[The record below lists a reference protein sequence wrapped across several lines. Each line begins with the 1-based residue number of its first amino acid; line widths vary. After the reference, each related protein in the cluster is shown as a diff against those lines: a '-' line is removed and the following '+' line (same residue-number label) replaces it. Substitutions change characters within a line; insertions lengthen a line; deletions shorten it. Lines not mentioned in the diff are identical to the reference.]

1 VTDSLLCRV
10 EESQNPSEYDR
21 ANLAMCFQLGF
32 GVERNEEKSVGL
44 MSCLDPNTVAITEA
58 NLEDFKKTYRYQY
71 YNDSKFRTALK
82 LGHLDSIDLAQIYAS
97 SANVEEVEDRCKR
110 ERSYVESV
118 LGETHHIA
126 CTLASTLASLYY
138 VRNKLESAASLQ
150 RFVLDTYHSK
160 YGKASRHT
168 QSAKLNLAATLRE
181 DCQYPQAEALY
192 NEVFTL
198 RSKELGTNHV
208 DTLLV
213 HSDLATMYLARGKWI
228 EAEVSLREVVRQSVA
243 VLGVHHPHSI
253 FVRGNYASA
262 LQNNSKLSEAE
273 KEQETVLGASMI
285 IYGES
290 NIDTFTSISNLM
302 SIYNDGCF
310 VHQKSGEHLTRT
322 ERATQTAEKLLGLN
336 STLTLKMLTCLAQ
349 AYIVRGAY
357 QQANDILDK
366 AINESEKNKGKTH
379 PDTISMR
386 GTVIHVLYEQDKL
399 KEAESLSLLLLAD
412 MDEQENLD
420 YPIVLRNLAAIYFGQ
435 MRYTEAVGVA
445 SKYYNMQLIRHS
457 KKHPST
463 SAARDLLSKYQGAAA
478 METTAGCFE

>member
-1 VTDSLLCRV
+1 
-10 EESQNPSEYDR
+10 
-21 ANLAMCFQLGF
+21 MCFQLGF
-32 GVERNEEKSVGL
+32 GVERNEEKSVRL

-58 NLEDFKKTYRYQY
+58 KLEDFKKTYRYQY

-82 LGHLDSIDLAQIYAS
+82 LGHLNSIDLAQIYAS

-138 VRNKLESAASLQ
+138 VREKLESAASLQ

-228 EAEVSLREVVRQSVA
+228 DAEVSLREVVQQSVA

-302 SIYNDGCF
+302 SIYNDGRF

-336 STLTLKMLTCLAQ
+336 STLTLKMLICLAQ

-420 YPIVLRNLAAIYFGQ
+420 YPMVLRNLAAIYFGQ
-435 MRYTEAVGVA
+435 MRYTEAVSVA
-445 SKYYNMQLIRHS
+445 SKYYNMELIRHS
-457 KKHPST
+457 KEHPST
-463 SAARDLLSKYQGAAA
+463 SAARDFLSKYQGAAA
-478 METTAGCFE
+478 METAAGRFG